1 MKAILTYHSID
12 TSGSPISIDP
22 AQFEA
27 HRRWFARRPVR
38 VLSLSALLTH
48 PADGADAVAITF
60 DDGFKNTREAIGALL
75 ADGLPVSLF
84 IVSRHVGKTNAWR
97 GVGDAGIPV
106 MPLLDWDDLERFR
119 AGGAAVEGHTR
130 THPSLVGLSDTELD
144 EEIGG
149 GQADLRARFHDSTT
163 QFAYPYGDLD
173 DRVLAR
179 ARQFYAVGCTTAFS
193 ALEEVGDPMLLPRL
207 DTYYFRDAGR
217 LEAWGTARFQNRLRW
232 IRTRRRVRR
241 LLFAKGK

>member
-38 VLSLSALLTH
+38 VLSLWALLTH
-48 PADGADAVAITF
+48 PADGADAVAVTF
-60 DDGFKNTREAIGALL
+60 DDGFKNSREAVGALL

-84 IVSRHVGKTNAWR
+84 IVTVRHGGTK
-97 GVGDAGIPV
+97 
-106 MPLLDWDDLERFR
+106 MPGGRRRYRRSSYHVRDDLERLR
-119 AGGAAVEGHTR
+119 ARGAAVEGHTR

-193 ALEEVGDPMLLPRL
+193 PLDEVGDPMLLPRL
-207 DTYYFRDAGR
+207 DMYYFRGEGR

-241 LLFAKGK
+241 LLFGKGK